1 MLHAEVYCR
10 ASDVSDSLPAA
21 TGFRYAAAAS
31 ETIRA
36 EIGQSSLLRRRREF
50 DAVGVTVPMR
60 EWGDHGGDHVVLS
73 WPVVSDVSATLEGEP
88 VDVLQ
93 AEPGSRVLRLRMPRG
108 RGPYGVRLYRISG
121 VFGWGRLEDWRSGDP
136 SFRFIPSTQ
145 NTPGLIVPSG
155 TTHGF
160 AVGDAAAMVSIGSG
174 AVITNEFLYGPM
186 EPLKATGNPVFRLP
200 DHYIYP
206 DLPRGNVFD
215 LRRIEIP
222 DDLQATCAA
231 MAKRWL
237 ALELAPGQSAVEPGG
252 GGPPALTYQLRRS
265 LTRFRRGYIR

>member
-10 ASDVSDSLPAA
+10 ASDVSESLPAA

-121 VFGWGRLEDWRSGDP
+121 VFGWGELSGAFSPTP
-136 SFRFIPSTQ
+136 SVR
-145 NTPGLIVPSG
+145 LIVAGGERAWEWSVAP
-155 TTHGF
+155 TTAEPERALMGRMGEFATTATKRTGDVRTDHG
-160 AVGDAAAMVSIGSG
+160 VYVLEPQSDGSG
-174 AVITNEFLYGPM
+174 VRIRANVPAETTAEFCYL
-186 EPLKATGNPVFRLP
+186 EPPL
-200 DHYIYP
+200 
-206 DLPRGNVFD
+206 
-215 LRRIEIP
+215 
-222 DDLQATCAA
+222 DLQATCAA